1 MEWAAT
7 EVKAK
12 VVNISLG
19 GQDTPELDPLE
30 EAVNRLTAQTGTLFV
45 IAAGNSGPGEG
56 NDRFAGQRGRR
67 ADRRRGRQAE
77 PAGRLLQ
84 PRPADR

>member
-19 GQDTPELDPLE
+19 GQDSPEIDPLE

-45 IAAGNSGPGEG
+45 IAAGNSGPERGHR
-56 NDRFAGQRGRR
+56 RFAGQRGRR
-67 ADRRRGRQAE
+67 ADGRCGRQGE
-77 PAGRLLQ
+77 RVGLLLQ
-84 PRPADR
+84 PRTADR